1 MTYLLN
7 HYSPGCAISYV
18 LLLRNQSTSRD
29 CVFFF
34 WKGAG
39 RLLWKCW
46 NTFPSIWPELQNDTE
61 KLRCKLRSV
70 CFPRIP
76 HRTEASGRVLVVSI
90 GASSLRH
97 SLAVIRFHLAYS
109 VGSTSLLHISLL
121 LRTESGQY
129 GQLVQEVKEVFA
141 TVFVFLHT

>member
-7 HYSPGCAISYV
+7 RYSPGCAISYV
-18 LLLRNQSTSRD
+18 LLLRNQCTSRD
-29 CVFFF
+29 CVFISG
-34 WKGAG
+34 KGRVGSSGNAG
-39 RLLWKCW
+39 
-46 NTFPSIWPELQNDTE
+46 TPFQAYGPSYRMIQKSCGANLG
-61 KLRCKLRSV
+61 L

-109 VGSTSLLHISLL
+109 VVSTSLLHVSLL
-121 LRTESGQY
+121 LRMESGQY
-129 GQLVQEVKEVFA
+129 GQLVQEGKEVFS
-141 TVFVFLHT
+141 TVLVFLHT